1 MPTRFPALSA
11 IVLVLS
17 CGAASAAE
25 RSFRADYTLSYMGVT
40 LGKSSFRSV
49 YDGKGYTL
57 ESSFGSAG
65 LASMVADT
73 SGKASVRGRVGKDGA
88 EPHSFVLTYA
98 SGRKKGAVRIA
109 FEGGKAVQ
117 YTVSP
122 PPRATRAAD
131 YIALTDGML
140 VAVADPLSGAIV
152 SAANPSDLCRRTI
165 RLFDGE
171 TRADLVLSP
180 KGTGTFRTVGF
191 SGETVRC
198 TAKIRPV
205 AGYRKK
211 RRDVA
216 TVAASTGTIDFAP
229 VGVEALWAPVAISLS
244 TGWGPVSVTATRFGA
259 D

>member
-65 LASMVADT
+65 LAAMVADT

-198 TAKIRPV
+198 AAKIRPV